1 MITGLVRGGR
11 EATIRVRV
19 RGAGGQERDVETVID
34 TGFTGSVTLPLSLIT
49 SLGLPRAGWG
59 KAILA
64 DGSRIAFDLYEA
76 MVIWDGQPRR
86 VFAHEA
92 PSPLIGMKL
101 LHGSELRIQVIDG
114 GDVTIA
120 PLTP

>member
-1 MITGLVRGGR
+1 
-11 EATIRVRV
+11 
-19 RGAGGQERDVETVID
+19 VETVID

-76 MVIWDGQPRR
+76 TVIWDGQPRR